1 MHGRPDEVQQLLASL
16 APAISKGIDRI
27 LVIDNGEES
36 LDVVPEGV
44 FVHRVQNRGFGA
56 AVNAGVQL
64 SEADVIL
71 VLNPDL
77 LLEDCNVI
85 VSLSNR
91 LAMNPCV
98 GACAPVIVD
107 ETGRRDDD
115 IFTRT
120 PTAKRLFF
128 SAVLPRWSR
137 WSVRR
142 DLDGQVGVSSLP
154 GACFAVR
161 SEVFRSIG
169 GFDEAFFLYFEDA
182 DLFRRIRRSG
192 HGLVLYRD
200 LRVRHRGGSSM
211 GSDSRRRGFHRQG
224 QYTYLRKWNGWL
236 VASSFRSL
244 ARIEHRL
251 RPLPSCQR

>member
-16 APAISKGIDRI
+16 VPAISNGIDRI
-27 LVIDNGEES
+27 LVIDNGYES

-44 FVHRVQNRGFGA
+44 FVYSVQNRGFGA
-56 AVNAGVQL
+56 AVNTGIQL
-64 SEADVIL
+64 SKANVIL

-85 VSLSNR
+85 VSLANR
-91 LAMNPCV
+91 LAMDPCA

-107 ETGRRDDD
+107 ETGRPDDC

-128 SAVLPRWSR
+128 SALLPSWSR

-142 DLDGQVGVSSLP
+142 DLDRQVGVSSLP

-161 SEVFRSIG
+161 SEVFHSIG
-169 GFDEAFFLYFEDA
+169 GFDESFFLYFEDA

-192 HGLVLYRD
+192 HKLVLHRD

-211 GSDSRRRGFHRQG
+211 GSDSRRRDFHRQG
-224 QYTYLRKWNGWL
+224 QYTYLRKWNGWP
-236 VASSFRSL
+236 VASSFRL
-244 ARIEHRL
+244 LVWIEQLL
-251 RPLPSCQR
+251 RPLAS